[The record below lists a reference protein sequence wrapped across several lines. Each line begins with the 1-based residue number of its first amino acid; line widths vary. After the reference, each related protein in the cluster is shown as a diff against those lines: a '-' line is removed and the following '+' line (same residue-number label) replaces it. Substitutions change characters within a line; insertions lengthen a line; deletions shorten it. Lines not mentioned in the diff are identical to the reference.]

1 MSSAPLDNAVAEGF
15 TLLKYVQIIVIVIV
29 VVVVVMLIVIVI
41 VIVIVVG
48 IGIGIVV
55 VIVIV
60 FVFVIVV
67 LINQTMF
74 LKFLL
79 LNQNIIRMKHHPSSA
94 VQWEIK

>member
-15 TLLKYVQIIVIVIV
+15 TLLKYVQIIVIVI

-67 LINQTMF
+67 LMNQTMF

>member
-29 VVVVVMLIVIVI
+29 VVVVMLIVIVI

-48 IGIGIVV
+48 IAIGIVV

-67 LINQTMF
+67 LMNQTMF

>member
-15 TLLKYVQIIVIVIV
+15 TLLKYVQIIVIVI

-60 FVFVIVV
+60 FVFVVVV
-67 LINQTMF
+67 LMNQTMF

-79 LNQNIIRMKHHPSSA
+79 LNQNIIRMKHHPSSP

>member
-41 VIVIVVG
+41 VIVVG

-67 LINQTMF
+67 LMNQTMF

>member
-41 VIVIVVG
+41 VIVV
-48 IGIGIVV
+48 GIGIVV
-55 VIVIV
+55 VIVIVIV

-67 LINQTMF
+67 LMNQTMF